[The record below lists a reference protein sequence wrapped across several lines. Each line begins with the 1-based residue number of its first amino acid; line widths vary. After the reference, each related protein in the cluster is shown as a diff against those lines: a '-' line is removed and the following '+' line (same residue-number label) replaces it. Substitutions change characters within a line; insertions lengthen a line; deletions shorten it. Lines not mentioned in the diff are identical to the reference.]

1 MKFPQL
7 PGLPEASVIPEKIK
21 KMMRIFLIFCC
32 LAGILSSCRSTR
44 KITTVIAKK
53 DSAVLVVVRPEDSDS
68 AKSVRATL
76 AGIKA
81 KKIGFTTF
89 SSKVKVEYGDDK
101 NRKLDFSAYIRMK
114 KDSAIWVSIIAALN
128 IEAFRV
134 MITPDSVT
142 ILDKLNRTVQY
153 KPLSYL
159 QGITQVPFDYQTL
172 EDLIIGNPVYLDKTI
187 ISYADQGEKLSL
199 STVGDA
205 FKHYITVAKADLQLL
220 FSKLDDVDMTRS
232 RTANLAYGE
241 YVAAGNWMFA
251 GLRNI
256 TLSEKNKLEIKL
268 DFKQVEF
275 DKPMSFPF
283 SIPKNYRQI
292 N

>member
-1 MKFPQL
+1 
-7 PGLPEASVIPEKIK
+7 
-21 KMMRIFLIFCC
+21 MRTVLFLC
-32 LAGILSSCRSTR
+32 LLLSMLAACRSTR

-53 DSAVLVVVRPEDSDS
+53 DSAVVVVVKPEDSDS
-68 AKSVRATL
+68 AKNVRATL
-76 AGIKA
+76 ATIKS

-89 SSKVKVEYGDDK
+89 SSKVKVDYSDDK

-128 IEAFRV
+128 IEAYRV

-142 ILDKLNRTVQY
+142 ILDKLNRTVQH

-187 ISYADQGEKLSL
+187 VAYADQGEKLSL
-199 STVGDA
+199 STIGDA
-205 FKHYITVAKADLQLL
+205 FKHYLTVGKTDLQLL

-256 TLSEKNKLEIKL
+256 TLSEKTKLEIKL

-283 SIPKNYRQI
+283 SIPKNYKVTY
-292 N
+292 